1 MIGGRGSPRA
11 GWVWE
16 ERRIRR
22 GENYTES
29 GHSRGKVSHGVGSC
43 RKQHM
48 MQKKER
54 KNTRNTGRRRVS
66 CRFRNTHKV
75 VWSLVNTKINSWT
88 CTQGQGQHKPTTQ
101 TKRRWIDADSWDV
114 DVRRQYGHG
123 HGHGRTRTRRSAYG
137 GGQAGGRA
145 GGTAVAA
152 DCRHGWPLTRTRLHA
167 VARLGWTS
175 PHRCASGVTKLSAT
189 EHLARCV
196 LLPTGSV
203 RQMVM
208 SWCLTCSFWSQP
220 FWFHVTWLA

>member
-1 MIGGRGSPRA
+1 VTRA

-54 KNTRNTGRRRVS
+54 KKNTEHGKEACIVQISQHTQSSV
-66 CRFRNTHKV
+66 
-75 VWSLVNTKINSWT
+75 VNTKINSWT

-114 DVRRQYGHG
+114 DVRRLQYGHGHGHG

-145 GGTAVAA
+145 A
-152 DCRHGWPLTRTRLHA
+152 P
-167 VARLGWTS
+167 
-175 PHRCASGVTKLSAT
+175 P
-189 EHLARCV
+189 
-196 LLPTGSV
+196 LLPTADTDG
-203 RQMVM
+203 
-208 SWCLTCSFWSQP
+208 
-220 FWFHVTWLA
+220 H